1 MSGPPRWNGTNC
13 HAARS
18 SLRPACGGMRS
29 LRRTDRK
36 PRSPRLAPQARCRMA
51 TRCRQ
56 AAPAKHR
63 LTRCAAGRRQPTTQ
77 AAVIHTPTSTRQHPN
92 RNIGPGWQQ
101 TGPRPR
107 TQPVTNR
114 AHAAASPPR
123 RAHQLDARRTNR
135 HSSERCAA
143 QSVVEY
149 GLGPSYK
156 LRVREFAPAFPIS
169 RNRVCSLRQFL
180 AVVALPLWHQPCAF
194 PGFGEARTPFLQSV
208 APKGPHGLC
217 GRRCQ

>member
-1 MSGPPRWNGTNC
+1 MRRNALAPPNRPKTPV
-13 HAARS
+13 AAPCSSS
-18 SLRPACGGMRS
+18 SLPNGDAM
-29 LRRTDRK
+29 
-36 PRSPRLAPQARCRMA
+36 
-51 TRCRQ
+51 
-56 AAPAKHR
+56 
-63 LTRCAAGRRQPTTQ
+63 
-77 AAVIHTPTSTRQHPN
+77 PTSCASETSPNTVRRWPPPAHHTSRRQHPN

-156 LRVREFAPAFPIS
+156 LRVREFALAFPIS